1 DSRTDRVG
9 HQPDR
14 PPVPFARRL
23 AAGDPRDRDRRYPGR
38 RCLDARHLR
47 VPRPRRRW
55 PGPHR
60 RPAPTN
66 RAASAHPRSPES
78 VRRARAARMVPA
90 DGARRGR
97 RVVEMDQAILVSAL
111 VFLLIVQAVML
122 ASTGRIGERERIG
135 HRLVKYTVPT
145 WEGGLPARISV
156 LRRRRY
162 SRLPV
167 LDELLARLDLADGIS
182 RQLQQAG
189 LPVRAGE
196 FLFLQ
201 LAVATIGGLV
211 GALAGWETFGGP
223 YAALGAAFLGFL
235 GPMIWLRIR
244 IGQRRAAFEMGLPE
258 ALDRVT
264 GALRAGYGLEYG
276 FDIIAR
282 DGQPPCSEEFGQ
294 VLQELNL
301 GGDLEEALA
310 RLIQRMPSEDA
321 RLLAT
326 AVAVQR
332 RTGGNLIEVLGQMAS
347 MLRERDRLRRDVR
360 VITTAPRVSGYV
372 VALLP
377 MITLVAMYVTS
388 RYYIDTL
395 LAEPIGRV
403 AAAVGGVLVLV
414 GLFLNHRIAQ
424 VDM

>member
-1 DSRTDRVG
+1 VDQTV
-9 HQPDR
+9 
-14 PPVPFARRL
+14 L
-23 AAGDPRDRDRRYPGR
+23 I
-38 RCLDARHLR
+38 
-47 VPRPRRRW
+47 
-55 PGPHR
+55 
-60 RPAPTN
+60 
-66 RAASAHPRSPES
+66 S
-78 VRRARAARMVPA
+78 V
-90 DGARRGR
+90 
-97 RVVEMDQAILVSAL
+97 L
-111 VFLLIVQAVML
+111 VFLLIAQAVLL
-122 ASTGRIGERERIG
+122 ASTGGKVTERERVAE
-135 HRLVKYTVPT
+135 RLSSYTLPT
-145 WEGGLPARISV
+145 WQSKLSTNISV

-162 SRLPV
+162 SRLPW
-167 LDELLARLDLADGIS
+167 LDAIMARLDIGDGIAL
-182 RQLQQAG
+182 QLQQAG
-189 LPVRAGE
+189 LPIRASE

-201 LAVATIGGLV
+201 LMLATVAGLV
-211 GALAGWETFGGP
+211 GVLVAWEAFGGP
-223 YAALGAAFLGFL
+223 WAALVGAILGFV
-235 GPMIWLRIR
+235 GPLAWLRFR
-244 IGQRRAAFEMGLPE
+244 VNQRRSAFEQGLPD

-282 DGQPPCSEEFGQ
+282 EGTPPCSEEFGQ
-294 VLQELNL
+294 ILQELNL

-310 RLIQRMPSEDA
+310 RLVLRVDSEDA

-332 RTGGNLIEVLGQMAS
+332 RTGGNLVEVLGQMGQ

-377 MITLVAMYVTS
+377 LLTVVAMYITS

-395 LAEPIGRV
+395 LSEPMGRI

-414 GLFLNHRIAQ
+414 GLYLNHRIAQ